1 LSTSNDRSE
10 PERLDAHRAQR
21 RGTTAES
28 VSSDD
33 GGARDGHVHDD
44 DAHHGDTQT
53 PAQFEEASV
62 VRRARQ
68 IERLRAAVEAEE
80 YRPNPGQIAE
90 SMLENERT

>member
-1 LSTSNDRSE
+1 MSTLNDRSE

-21 RGTTAES
+21 RDTTAES
-28 VSSDD
+28 VSSD
-33 GGARDGHVHDD
+33 DGHVHDD

-53 PAQFEEASV
+53 PAQFEEASA